1 MTVVIENLPS
11 TNWDISDL
19 EYFPD
24 RLHSMLKKTLPEKT
38 LLITKVAAVEKIKI
52 CKKSKDLQKI
62 KAARQDARFN
72 LLQKIFLNS
81 KKMSDIIS

>member
-38 LLITKVAAVEKIKI
+38 LLVTKVAAVEKIKI

-62 KAARQDARFN
+62 KDARFN